1 MKQKGKRKTRTGVV
15 VSDKMQKTVVVL
27 VETRVMHKQF
37 KKYITR
43 SKKYMAH
50 DEEEQCKKGDR
61 VLIEETR
68 PLSRRK
74 RWRVREIIERAPEK

>member
-74 RWRVREIIERAPEK
+74 RWRVREILERAPEK